1 VDWLVNVV
9 WSLWSWVMGREA
21 TATALVI
28 SLCKLLENALLPVNS
43 ELLLLE
49 LLPLL
54 LLDDVNAL
62 LDVAT
67 KPPWAGNELIV
78 PYRPKL

>member
-1 VDWLVNVV
+1 
-9 WSLWSWVMGREA
+9 MGRVAMA
-21 TATALVI
+21 TSRVI

-43 ELLLLE
+43 ELLLAE
-49 LLPLL
+49 LLLL

-62 LDVAT
+62 LDEAT

-78 PYRPKL
+78 PCRPKL

>member
-1 VDWLVNVV
+1 
-9 WSLWSWVMGREA
+9 MGRVAMA
-21 TATALVI
+21 TSLVI

-43 ELLLLE
+43 ELLLVE
-49 LLPLL
+49 LLV
-54 LLDDVNAL
+54 LDDANAL